1 MRIINSETKLCLICM
16 EVHEVQTVKLTETE
30 EYKGEEV
37 TFNATYEYCDHAD
50 EYLESEEMIKAN
62 SLAMKDAYREKAGLL
77 TSGEII
83 KIRDKY
89 GVSQKD
95 FSQILDWGMATITRY
110 ENHQVQD
117 RAHDDVLRKI
127 DSDPKWFLQMLER
140 AKGSIS
146 DKAYAKYHKVASEQ
160 FRMTHNQYLMDSIQA
175 LYANYIDDQITGG
188 TQLNLTKVVEIIN
201 YYASKVNSLHKVKL
215 MKMLWYADSVS
226 YKRRG
231 KSITGLVYSAFPM
244 GAVPVGYE
252 QILDLEG
259 VVFERVVYGSDR
271 MGYKFFRSEDFH
283 SKELTDEEIEILDA
297 VVAELGH
304 LNAKEIIDKMHDE
317 DAYKCTDR
325 NCIIPF
331 PFAENLSID

>member
-1 MRIINSETKLCLICM
+1 M
-16 EVHEVQTVKLTETE
+16 EVHEVQTVMLKETE

-37 TFNATYEYCDHAD
+37 TFKATYEYCDHAD

-83 KIRDKY
+83 KIREKY

-127 DSDPKWFLQMLER
+127 DSDPKWFLQMLSR

-146 DKAYAKYHKVASEQ
+146 EKAHAKYIKIASEQ
-160 FRMTHNQYLMDSIQA
+160 FRKTHNQYLMDSIQA
-175 LYANYIDDQITGG
+175 LYASYIDDQITGG
-188 TQLNLTKVVEIIN
+188 TQLNLNKVVEIIN
-201 YYASKVNSLHKVKL
+201 YYAAQISSLHKVKL
-215 MKMLWYADSVS
+215 MKMLWYGDNVS

-231 KSITGLVYSAFPM
+231 KSITGLVFSALPM

-252 QILDLEG
+252 QILDLDG
-259 VVFERVVYGSDR
+259 VVFERVVYGPER
-271 MGYKFFRSEDFH
+271 MGYKFYQAEGFQI
-283 SKELTDEEIEILDA
+283 KELTVEEIEILET
-297 VVAELGH
+297 VVAKLGH
-304 LNAKEIIDKMHDE
+304 LNAQEIIDKMHDE
-317 DAYKCTDR
+317 DAYKCTER

-331 PFAENLSID
+331 SYAEKLSID